1 MSASNILLPI
11 LVILIAT
18 VVVYITWRNL
28 NKKAGLT
35 EKMVLLGCYIVILAI
50 CFRYSNLV
58 QSNNGSGWRLAEN
71 FEVNMPDPQEIIDEE
86 SEKNA
91 GKTDAISASLSSD
104 NRDPQPSGPV
114 QFTDR
119 DQIQQFALAGEN
131 SDATRTGLASN
142 SEELPGATPKVADMF
157 SDVSQSDTS
166 GTSSVF
172 SPQIVFNGANGL
184 QVIKPTAKGSD
195 YVAGPAANGFNNI
208 SPSNLRPSTVSEYL
222 QPSDE
227 LFGNTGPTNNSSSD
241 AYSWMETFLRQNVN
255 TQGNQTQAACDFNK
269 PYAEERPR
277 ANRVDS
283 MTLSN
288 KSFVPGM
295 SYLPP
300 SEWRAP
306 VYDMRQ
312 CRTVCP
318 GTNPN
323 TRELPIGIMDH
334 GTPIFALE
342 IGSDGTIAKTE
353 AEVRLTNVGS
363 IMPKFVYREYVDCPD
378 TGYMGGPTTTTTTQP
393 MTTTTRP
400 MTTTTRPMTTTTTR
414 PTTTTTRPTTTTQ
427 PMTTTTTTTRPTTTQ
442 PMTTTTQPMTTTTTQ
457 PMTTTTTTTRP
468 TTTQPM
474 TTTTQPMT
482 TTTTTR
488 A

>member
-1 MSASNILLPI
+1 MSGSNILLPV

-35 EKMVLLGCYIVILAI
+35 EKMVLIGCYILVLAI
-50 CFRYSNLV
+50 CLRYSNIV
-58 QSNNGSGWRLAEN
+58 QSNGRGFAEN

-91 GKTDAISASLSSD
+91 MKPDAISASLSSE
-104 NRDPQPSGPV
+104 NRETQPSGPV
-114 QFTDR
+114 QFTDKE
-119 DQIQQFALAGEN
+119 QIQKFALTGSEN
-131 SDATRTGLASN
+131 SAD
-142 SEELPGATPKVADMF
+142 LPGPTPKVADMF
-157 SDVSQSDTS
+157 SDVNQSDTS
-166 GTSSVF
+166 GTNSVF
-172 SPQIVFNGANGL
+172 SPQIILNGASGL

-195 YVAGPAANGFNNI
+195 YVEGPAANGFNNI
-208 SPSNLRPSTVSEYL
+208 SPSNLRPSAVSEYL

-227 LFGNTGPTNNSSSD
+227 LFGNTTGQTNGNSD

-255 TQGNQTQAACDFNK
+255 TQGNQTRAVCDYNK
-269 PYAEERPR
+269 PYAEERRR
-277 ANRVDS
+277 ANQVDS
-283 MTLSN
+283 MTLSD

-295 SYLPP
+295 SYMPP
-300 SEWRAP
+300 NEWRAP

-363 IMPKFVYREYVDCPD
+363 IMPKFVYREYIDCPD
-378 TGYMGGPTTTTTTQP
+378 TGYMGGPTTTTQP
-393 MTTTTRP
+393 SA
-400 MTTTTRPMTTTTTR
+400 TTTTTR
-414 PTTTTTRPTTTTQ
+414 PI
-427 PMTTTTTTTRPTTTQ
+427 
-442 PMTTTTQPMTTTTTQ
+442 
-457 PMTTTTTTTRP
+457 
-468 TTTQPM
+468 
-474 TTTTQPMT
+474 
-482 TTTTTR
+482 TTTTR
-488 A
+488 ATTTQSTTTRASTTAASTNPSTTVSSTAASTSPSTTRQ

>member
-1 MSASNILLPI
+1 MTGSVILPV

-18 VVVYITWRNL
+18 VVVYITWQKL
-28 NKKAGLT
+28 SHKSGLT
-35 EKMVLLGCYIVILAI
+35 EKAVLLGCYILVLAI

-58 QSNNGSGWRLAEN
+58 RTLGMSDGSRFAEN

-86 SEKNA
+86 SEKSAGNA
-91 GKTDAISASLSSD
+91 ADKSLSSS
-104 NRDPQPSGPV
+104 NREPQPSGPV
-114 QFTDR
+114 QFNDNE
-119 DQIQQFALAGEN
+119 QIHKFARNGAEN
-131 SDATRTGLASN
+131 P
-142 SEELPGATPKVADMF
+142 SEVDLPGMTPKVADMF
-157 SDVSQSDTS
+157 SDIKQSDTN

-172 SPQIVFNGANGL
+172 NPQIVLNGVDL
-184 QVIKPTAKGSD
+184 EIVRPTAKGSD
-195 YVAGPAANGFNNI
+195 YVAGPAASSPFNNL
-208 SPSNLRPSTVSEYL
+208 SASNLKQSTIGEYL

-227 LFGNTGPTNNSSSD
+227 LFGNTDNSKGGDSD

-255 TQGNQTQAACDFNK
+255 TRGNQTKAACDYNK
-269 PYAEERPR
+269 PYAEERR
-277 ANRVDS
+277 RVNQVDS

-288 KSFVPGM
+288 KSFIPGM

-318 GTNPN
+318 GSNPN

-378 TGYMGGPTTTTTTQP
+378 DGYMGGPSTV
-393 MTTTTRP
+393 TTTTRP
-400 MTTTTRPMTTTTTR
+400 ATTN
-414 PTTTTTRPTTTTQ
+414 PTTT
-427 PMTTTTTTTRPTTTQ
+427 
-442 PMTTTTQPMTTTTTQ
+442 
-457 PMTTTTTTTRP
+457 
-468 TTTQPM
+468 
-474 TTTTQPMT
+474 
-482 TTTTTR
+482 

>member
-1 MSASNILLPI
+1 MSGSNILLPV

-35 EKMVLLGCYIVILAI
+35 EKMVLIGCYILVLAI
-50 CFRYSNLV
+50 CLRYSNLV
-58 QSNNGSGWRLAEN
+58 QSNGSGGFAEN
-71 FEVNMPDPQEIIDEE
+71 FEVNMPDPQEIINEE
-86 SEKNA
+86 SAKNA
-91 GKTDAISASLSSD
+91 KQTDAISASLSSD

-119 DQIQQFALAGEN
+119 DQIQKFALATE
-131 SDATRTGLASN
+131 N
-142 SEELPGATPKVADMF
+142 SEELPGPTPKVADMF

-172 SPQIVFNGANGL
+172 SPQLVFNGTSGL

-227 LFGNTGPTNNSSSD
+227 LFGNTGQTGNSGSD

-255 TQGNQTQAACDFNK
+255 TQGNQTPAACDYNK
-269 PYAEERPR
+269 PYAEEPRR
-277 ANRVDS
+277 ANQVDA

-288 KSFVPGM
+288 QTFIPGM
-295 SYLPP
+295 AYLPP

-306 VYDMRQ
+306 VYDTRQ

-318 GTNPN
+318 SINPN

-334 GTPIFALE
+334 GTPVFALE

-378 TGYMGGPTTTTTTQP
+378 TDI
-393 MTTTTRP
+393 
-400 MTTTTRPMTTTTTR
+400 
-414 PTTTTTRPTTTTQ
+414 
-427 PMTTTTTTTRPTTTQ
+427 
-442 PMTTTTQPMTTTTTQ
+442 
-457 PMTTTTTTTRP
+457 
-468 TTTQPM
+468 
-474 TTTTQPMT
+474 
-482 TTTTTR
+482 
-488 A
+488 

>member
-1 MSASNILLPI
+1 MSGSNILLPV

-35 EKMVLLGCYIVILAI
+35 EKMVLIGCYILVLAI
-50 CFRYSNLV
+50 CLRYSNLV
-58 QSNNGSGWRLAEN
+58 QSNGSGGFAEN
-71 FEVNMPDPQEIIDEE
+71 FEVNMPDPQEIINEE

-91 GKTDAISASLSSD
+91 KKTDAISASLSSD
-104 NRDPQPSGPV
+104 NRETQPSGPV

-119 DQIQQFALAGEN
+119 DQIQKFVMAG
-131 SDATRTGLASN
+131 DN
-142 SEELPGATPKVADMF
+142 SEDIPGATPKVADMF

-172 SPQIVFNGANGL
+172 SPQIVLNGTSGL

-195 YVAGPAANGFNNI
+195 YVEGPAANGFNNI
-208 SPSNLRPSTVSEYL
+208 SPSNLRPSTISEYL
-222 QPSDE
+222 QPNDE
-227 LFGNTGPTNNSSSD
+227 LFGNTGQTGNSGSD
-241 AYSWMETFLRQNVN
+241 AYSWMETFLRKNVN
-255 TQGNQTQAACDFNK
+255 TQGNQTQAACDYNK
-269 PYAEERPR
+269 PYAEERSR
-277 ANRVDS
+277 ANQVDS

-295 SYLPP
+295 AYLPP

-306 VYDMRQ
+306 VYDTRQ
-312 CRTVCP
+312 CRIVCP
-318 GTNPN
+318 GSSPN

-342 IGSDGTIAKTE
+342 IGTDGTIAKTE

-363 IMPKFVYREYVDCPD
+363 IMPKFVYREYIDCPES
-378 TGYMGGPTTTTTTQP
+378 GYMGGPTTTTQP
-393 MTTTTRP
+393 SATTTTTRP
-400 MTTTTRPMTTTTTR
+400 MTTTTRA
-414 PTTTTTRPTTTTQ
+414 
-427 PMTTTTTTTRPTTTQ
+427 TTTRPTTTQ
-442 PMTTTTQPMTTTTTQ
+442 ATTNLATTTSTRPITTTTTSTTQ
-457 PMTTTTTTTRP
+457 PPAITTSTTAATTTTK
-468 TTTQPM
+468 
-474 TTTTQPMT
+474 
-482 TTTTTR
+482 

>member
-1 MSASNILLPI
+1 MTGSVVLPV

-18 VVVYITWRNL
+18 VVVYITWQKL
-28 NKKAGLT
+28 SHKSGWT
-35 EKMVLLGCYIVILAI
+35 EKAVLLGCYILVLAI
-50 CFRYSNLV
+50 CLRYSNLV
-58 QSNNGSGWRLAEN
+58 QSLGMDSGRRFAEN

-86 SEKNA
+86 SEKSVGNA
-91 GKTDAISASLSSD
+91 ANKSLSSS
-104 NRDPQPSGPV
+104 NREPQPSGPV
-114 QFTDR
+114 QFIDNE
-119 DQIQQFALAGEN
+119 QIHKFAGYGAAN
-131 SDATRTGLASN
+131 P
-142 SEELPGATPKVADMF
+142 SEVDLPGLTPKVADMF
-157 SDVSQSDTS
+157 SDIKQSDTN

-172 SPQIVFNGANGL
+172 NPQIVLNGVDL
-184 QVIKPTAKGSD
+184 EVVRPTAKGSD
-195 YVAGPAANGFNNI
+195 YVAGPAASSPFNNL
-208 SPSNLRPSTVSEYL
+208 SASNLKQSTISEYL

-227 LFGNTGPTNNSSSD
+227 LFGNTGNSQGSDSD

-255 TQGNQTQAACDFNK
+255 TQGNQTKAACDYNK
-269 PYAEERPR
+269 PYAEERRR
-277 ANRVDS
+277 ANQVDS

-288 KSFVPGM
+288 KSFIPGM

-312 CRTVCP
+312 CRTICP
-318 GTNPN
+318 DSNPN

-378 TGYMGGPTTTTTTQP
+378 NGYMGGPSTA
-393 MTTTTRP
+393 TTTTRP
-400 MTTTTRPMTTTTTR
+400 VTT
-414 PTTTTTRPTTTTQ
+414 
-427 PMTTTTTTTRPTTTQ
+427 
-442 PMTTTTQPMTTTTTQ
+442 
-457 PMTTTTTTTRP
+457 
-468 TTTQPM
+468 
-474 TTTTQPMT
+474 
-482 TTTTTR
+482 

>member
-1 MSASNILLPI
+1 MSGSNILLPV

-35 EKMVLLGCYIVILAI
+35 EKMVLIGCYILVLAI
-50 CFRYSNLV
+50 CLRYSNLV
-58 QSNNGSGWRLAEN
+58 QSNGSGGFAEN
-71 FEVNMPDPQEIIDEE
+71 FEVNMPDPQEIINEE

-91 GKTDAISASLSSD
+91 KKTDAISASLSSD
-104 NRDPQPSGPV
+104 NRETQPSGPV

-119 DQIQQFALAGEN
+119 DQIQKFVMAGDN
-131 SDATRTGLASN
+131 SQD
-142 SEELPGATPKVADMF
+142 LPGATPKVADMF

-172 SPQIVFNGANGL
+172 SPQIVLNGTSGL

-195 YVAGPAANGFNNI
+195 YVEGPAANGFNNL
-208 SPSNLRPSTVSEYL
+208 SASNLRPSTISKYL
-222 QPSDE
+222 QPNDE
-227 LFGNTGPTNNSSSD
+227 LFGNTGQTGNSGSD
-241 AYSWMETFLRQNVN
+241 AYSWMETFLRKNVN
-255 TQGNQTQAACDFNK
+255 TQGNQTQAACDYNK
-269 PYAEERPR
+269 PYAEERSR
-277 ANRVDS
+277 ANQVDS

-295 SYLPP
+295 AYLPP

-306 VYDMRQ
+306 VYDTRQ

-318 GTNPN
+318 GSSPN

-342 IGSDGTIAKTE
+342 IGTDGTIAKTE

-363 IMPKFVYREYVDCPD
+363 IMPKFVYREYIDCPES
-378 TGYMGGPTTTTTTQP
+378 GYMGGPTTTTQPTTTQA
-393 MTTTTRP
+393 
-400 MTTTTRPMTTTTTR
+400 TTTTTR
-414 PTTTTTRPTTTTQ
+414 PITTTTRPITTTTRPITTTTTRPI
-427 PMTTTTTTTRPTTTQ
+427 TTTTTTRPI
-442 PMTTTTQPMTTTTTQ
+442 TTTTSTQPITTTTTLPITTTTSTQ
-457 PMTTTTTTTRP
+457 PITTTTTRI
-468 TTTQPM
+468 
-474 TTTTQPMT
+474 
-482 TTTTTR
+482 
-488 A
+488 